1 MPVNIVVGS
10 QWGDEGKGRITDLL
24 AAQADV
30 VARYSGGDNAGHT
43 VTIGAEVFKLHLTPS
58 GIVHEDVVCLIGNG
72 VVINPAVLLREL
84 DGLAARG
91 VDVSPR
97 RLKICRKAHL
107 ITPAHIALDKGYE
120 AMRGLEAIGTTQ
132 RGIGPAY
139 TDKAQRSGLRAGL
152 LADAEGLA
160 DAVAAHV
167 ESKNRILTEVLGQPP
182 LPAKET
188 AIAYA
193 QYASRLAPYL
203 TDGSLYLSQVLAEGK
218 TVLAEG
224 AQGTLLDLDHGTYP
238 FVTSSSATASGA
250 LTGLGL
256 GPRQV
261 DQIIG
266 VAKAFTSRVGSGPF
280 PAEISGDAAL
290 RLRGTGVNPW
300 DEYGTT
306 TGRPRRVG
314 WLDLVILRYA
324 ARINGLTQL
333 ALTKLD
339 ILSGLSE
346 IPVCVA
352 YARDGQPTAHFPAD
366 LTELAQ
372 CQPVYEMLPGWDE
385 DITGARAWTDLPLN
399 ARQYVQFVA
408 EQVGVPIP
416 MVSVGP
422 ARDQVVTCMQQVFSS

>member
-1 MPVNIVVGS
+1 MPVNIIVGS

-58 GIVHEDVVCLIGNG
+58 GIVHPNVVCLIGNG

-91 VDVSPR
+91 VDVSPQ

-107 ITPAHIALDKGYE
+107 ITPAHIALDKGHE
-120 AMRGLEAIGTTQ
+120 AARGQEAIGTTQ

-139 TDKAQRSGLRAGL
+139 TDKAQRSGLRASL

-167 ESKNRILTEVLGQPP
+167 ESKNRLLTEVLGQPP

-188 AIAYA
+188 ALAYA

-218 TVLAEG
+218 TILAEG

-238 FVTSSSATASGA
+238 FVTSSSAIASGA
-250 LTGLGL
+250 LTGLGV
-256 GPRQV
+256 GPRHV
-261 DQIIG
+261 GEIVG

-280 PAEISGDAAL
+280 PAEISGDDAL
-290 RLRGTGVNPW
+290 RLRGTGANPW

-339 ILSGLSE
+339 ILSGLPQ

-352 YARDGQPTAHFPAD
+352 YAQDGQQTPHFPCD
-366 LTELAQ
+366 LAELAQ
-372 CQPVYEMLPGWDE
+372 CQPVYKMLPGWDE
-385 DITGARAWTDLPLN
+385 EITGARAWTDLPLN
-399 ARQYVQFVA
+399 ARQYVQFVV
-408 EQVGVPIP
+408 EQVGVPVSL
-416 MVSVGP
+416 VSVGP
-422 ARDQVVTCMQQVFSS
+422 ARDQVVPVIG

>member
-24 AAQADV
+24 AAQADI

-91 VDVSPR
+91 VDVTPR

-120 AMRGLEAIGTTQ
+120 AARGQEAIGTTQ

-152 LADAEGLA
+152 LADVEGLA

-167 ESKNRILTEVLGQPP
+167 ESKNRILTDVLGQPP

-188 AIAYA
+188 ALAYA

-203 TDGSLYLSQVLAEGK
+203 TDGSLYLSQALAEGK
-218 TVLAEG
+218 TILAEG

-238 FVTSSSATASGA
+238 FVTSSSATSSGA
-250 LTGLGL
+250 LIGLGV
-256 GPRQV
+256 GPRCV
-261 DQIIG
+261 GEIVG

-290 RLRGTGVNPW
+290 RLRGTGANPW

-333 ALTKLD
+333 AMTKLD
-339 ILSGLSE
+339 ILSGLPQ

-352 YARDGQPTAHFPAD
+352 YTRDGQPVNHFPPD

-385 DITGARAWTDLPLN
+385 DITMARAWAELPLN
-399 ARQYVQFVA
+399 ARRYVQFVA
-408 EQVGVPIP
+408 EQVGVPVSLI
-416 MVSVGP
+416 SVGP
-422 ARDQVVTCMQQVFSS
+422 ARDQVVIC

>member
-24 AAQADV
+24 AAQADI

-91 VDVSPR
+91 VDVTPR

-120 AMRGLEAIGTTQ
+120 AARGQEAIGTTQ

-152 LADAEGLA
+152 LADVEGLA

-167 ESKNRILTEVLGQPP
+167 ESKNRILTDVLGQPP

-188 AIAYA
+188 ALAYA

-203 TDGSLYLSQVLAEGK
+203 TDGSLYLSQALAEGK
-218 TVLAEG
+218 TILAEG

-250 LTGLGL
+250 LIGLGV
-256 GPRQV
+256 GPRCV
-261 DQIIG
+261 GEIVG

-290 RLRGTGVNPW
+290 RLRGTGANPW

-333 ALTKLD
+333 AMTKLD
-339 ILSGLSE
+339 ILSGLPQ

-352 YARDGQPTAHFPAD
+352 YTRDGQPVNHFPPD

-385 DITGARAWTDLPLN
+385 DITMARAWAELPLN
-399 ARQYVQFVA
+399 ARRYVQFVA
-408 EQVGVPIP
+408 EQVGVPVSLI
-416 MVSVGP
+416 SVGP
-422 ARDQVVTCMQQVFSS
+422 ARDQVVIC

>member
-24 AAQADV
+24 AAQAAI

-91 VDVSPR
+91 VDVTPR

-120 AMRGLEAIGTTQ
+120 AARGQEAIGTTQ

-152 LADAEGLA
+152 LADVEGLA

-167 ESKNRILTEVLGQPP
+167 ESKNRILTDVLGQSP

-188 AIAYA
+188 ALAYA

-203 TDGSLYLSQVLAEGK
+203 TDGSLYLSQALAEGK
-218 TVLAEG
+218 TILAEG

-250 LTGLGL
+250 LTGLGV
-256 GPRQV
+256 GPRCV
-261 DQIIG
+261 GEIVG

-280 PAEISGDAAL
+280 PAEISGNAAL
-290 RLRGTGVNPW
+290 RLRGTGANPW

-333 ALTKLD
+333 AMTKLD
-339 ILSGLSE
+339 ILSGLPQ

-352 YARDGQPTAHFPAD
+352 YVRDGQQISHFPSD

-385 DITGARAWTDLPLN
+385 DITMARAWDELPPN
-399 ARQYVQFVA
+399 ARGYVQFVA
-408 EQVGVPIP
+408 EQVGVPVSLI
-416 MVSVGP
+416 SVGP
-422 ARDQVVTCMQQVFSS
+422 ARDQVVIC

>member
-24 AAQADV
+24 AAQADI

-72 VVINPAVLLREL
+72 VVINPAVLLREI

-91 VDVSPR
+91 VNVTPQ

-120 AMRGLEAIGTTQ
+120 AARGQEAIGTTQ

-152 LADAEGLA
+152 LADVEGLA

-167 ESKNRILTEVLGQPP
+167 ESKNRILTDVLGQPP
-182 LPAKET
+182 LPVKET
-188 AIAYA
+188 ALAYA

-203 TDGSLYLSQVLAEGK
+203 TDGSLYLSEALAAGK
-218 TVLAEG
+218 NILAEG

-238 FVTSSSATASGA
+238 FVTSSSSTASGA
-250 LTGLGL
+250 LIGLGV
-256 GPRQV
+256 GPRCV
-261 DQIIG
+261 SEIVG

-280 PAEISGDAAL
+280 PAEISGEAAL
-290 RLRGTGVNPW
+290 RLRGTGANPW

-324 ARINGLTQL
+324 ARINSLTQL
-333 ALTKLD
+333 SLTKLD
-339 ILSGLSE
+339 ILSGLSQ

-352 YARDGQPTAHFPAD
+352 YDLAGQRTTHFPTD
-366 LTELAQ
+366 LAELAH

-385 DITGARAWTDLPLN
+385 DISGARVWADLPRN
-399 ARQYVQFVA
+399 ARQYVKFVA
-408 EQVGVPIP
+408 EQVGVPVSL
-416 MVSVGP
+416 VSVGP
-422 ARDQVVTCMQQVFSS
+422 AREQVVVC